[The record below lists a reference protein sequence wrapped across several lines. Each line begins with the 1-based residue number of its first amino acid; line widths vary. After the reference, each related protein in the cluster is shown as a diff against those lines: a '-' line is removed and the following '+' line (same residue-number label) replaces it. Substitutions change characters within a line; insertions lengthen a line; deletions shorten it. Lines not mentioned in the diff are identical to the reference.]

1 MLMLVIINGNWHRQK
16 RCVYMNININM
27 NMNINYNRNA
37 VYGYIQQSAEEL
49 INIYNWLWKEIVGF
63 KISYFC

>member
-1 MLMLVIINGNWHRQK
+1 
-16 RCVYMNININM
+16 
-27 NMNINYNRNA
+27 MNINYNRNA